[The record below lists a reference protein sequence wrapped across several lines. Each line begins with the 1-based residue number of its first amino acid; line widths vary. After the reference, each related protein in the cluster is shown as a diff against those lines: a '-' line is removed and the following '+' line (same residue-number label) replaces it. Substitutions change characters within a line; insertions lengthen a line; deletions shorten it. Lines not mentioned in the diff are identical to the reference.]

1 MNRLIAA
8 RTAIAFAAVSGA
20 IVLALLATTV
30 VVMGAKAPAA
40 ARWNHASTE
49 GVRTAAR
56 AEASIP
62 QNLIWQEIQV
72 IEKYGNK
79 LGVVDNQPGGD
90 SIGDYVVFRD
100 KLFDPTNTSKQVGT
114 IDVQCVRGFAEM
126 CRGVVR
132 LNNKGQITFDG
143 MTELDVDPD
152 RYNIVGGGGSFADV
166 GGVMRIDF
174 PAEDHAVLTLTLTH

>member
-1 MNRLIAA
+1 LNRLLSA
-8 RTAIAFAAVSGA
+8 RRGIAFAGISGA
-20 IVLALLATTV
+20 VVLALLATTI
-30 VVMGAKAPAA
+30 VVMGAKSPSA
-40 ARWNHASTE
+40 ARWNHTAAS

-72 IEKYGNK
+72 VEMYGNK
-79 LGVVDNQPGGD
+79 LGVVDNEPGGD

-100 KLFDPTNTSKQVGT
+100 KLFDPNTDKQVGT
-114 IDVQCVRGFAEM
+114 IDVQCMSGFGDM

-143 MTELDVDPD
+143 MTEVGVDPD